1 MVPPLTS
8 RPVLWVVRPTGLGDL
23 LMSVPALRAVRRT
36 FPDHELL
43 TTCPASLVPLAG
55 RVGVVDRFVIEVGPG
70 RPAVDPADHRRVGVD
85 VLDAL
90 FAEPARPDV
99 VVVLKMPEA
108 DLDRRIR
115 RREPRL
121 HIAFAVPDPRD
132 GGGPAGG
139 GPAGGGSGGGSDDG
153 GPDAGSDGGGPDAGS
168 GRAAGVVDRVGERPR
183 YEEHLHVLAR
193 WEGLL
198 EPYGIEPDRAELT
211 LDVDVGGAPV
221 PPDVGDTVVHLGS
234 GSPTR
239 RWPVERWAAVAA
251 ALHREGRRVVF
262 TGSSGEGS
270 LVAAAVRRAGLP
282 AGADRSGTDVLE
294 LARTVARAGLVLGV
308 DSGVAHLATV
318 LRRRAVTLFG
328 PTPPAVWGPPPGDDR
343 HRVLWTGR
351 RGDAYGS
358 AVDPGLLEI
367 TVDDV
372 LSAVAAPWPAPPAG
386 PAPPGL

>member
-23 LMSVPALRAVRRT
+23 LMSVPALRAVRRS

-43 TTCPASLVPLAG
+43 TTCPASLVPLAD
-55 RVGVVDRFVIEVGPG
+55 RVGIVDRFVTEVGPG

-115 RREPRL
+115 RRQPRL

-132 GGGPAGG
+132 GGGPDHGSARAPGG
-139 GPAGGGSGGGSDDG
+139 ADRLGG
-153 GPDAGSDGGGPDAGS
+153 
-168 GRAAGVVDRVGERPR
+168 RPR

-211 LDVDVGGAPV
+211 LDVGVGVAPV

-251 ALHREGRRVVF
+251 ALHREGRRVVL

-328 PTPPAVWGPPPGDDR
+328 PTPPGVWGPPPGDDR

-358 AVDPGLLEI
+358 AVDPGLLQI

-386 PAPPGL
+386 PAPRGP